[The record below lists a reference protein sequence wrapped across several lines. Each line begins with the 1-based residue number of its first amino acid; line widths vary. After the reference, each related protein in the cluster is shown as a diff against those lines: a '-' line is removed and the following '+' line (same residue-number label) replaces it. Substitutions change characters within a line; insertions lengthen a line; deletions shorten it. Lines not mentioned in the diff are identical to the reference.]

1 MTVDKTPAR
10 AVVAATL
17 TRADLIESLASN
29 LSLDRQISAQM
40 VDTFFN
46 EVVDALTSG
55 ATVKLPGLGNFM
67 VRDKKSRPGRNLR
80 TGELVMID
88 DRRVVVFHPSTL
100 LSNRVSDNLIP
111 KGLIINPSKVRNK
124 KCEAAEDDEE

>member
-1 MTVDKTPAR
+1 
-10 AVVAATL
+10 
-17 TRADLIESLASN
+17 
-29 LSLDRQISAQM
+29 
-40 VDTFFN
+40 
-46 EVVDALTSG
+46 
-55 ATVKLPGLGNFM
+55 M
-67 VRDKKSRPGRNLR
+67 VRDKKSRPGRNRR

-124 KCEAAEDDEE
+124 KSEAAEDDEE